1 MLNKKYLSDI
11 ISVIQKYKG
20 AFMNILVTGGAGFIG
35 SNFIYYELENHRKDK
50 IICLDKL
57 TYAGNLST
65 LENALKNK
73 NFEFYRGDICDEK
86 CVENIFESEKI
97 DIVVNFAAESHVDR
111 SISEPTLF
119 FKTNVIGTQILL
131 EACKKYGIKRFH
143 QISTDEV
150 YGELP
155 LDRKD
160 LLFTEETP
168 LCASSPYSASK
179 ASADLLVMSYHK
191 TFGLPVSVSRCSN
204 NYGPYQF
211 PEKLIPLIIMRAMSN
226 EQIPIYGK
234 GENVRDWIFAED
246 HCNAID
252 KIIRS
257 GRAGEIYNIGAN
269 NERSNLEIVSTVLE
283 KLKKPKS
290 LISFVKDRPGHDL
303 RYAVNSS
310 KIQQELGWRAE
321 TDFLDGLEKT
331 IEWYIQNEKWTDSIV
346 TKEYEN
352 YFNKIYGSRF

>member
-1 MLNKKYLSDI
+1 
-11 ISVIQKYKG
+11 
-20 AFMNILVTGGAGFIG
+20 MNILVTGGAGFIG

-65 LENALKNK
+65 IENALKNK
-73 NFEFYRGDICDEK
+73 NFEFYMGDICDEK

-234 GENVRDWIFAED
+234 GENVRDWIFAKD

-310 KIQQELGWRAE
+310 KIQQELGWRAK
-321 TDFLDGLEKT
+321 TDFSDGLEKT
-331 IEWYIQNEKWTDSIV
+331 IEWYIQNEKWTYSIV

>member
-1 MLNKKYLSDI
+1 
-11 ISVIQKYKG
+11 
-20 AFMNILVTGGAGFIG
+20 MNILVTGGAGFIG

-73 NFEFYRGDICDEK
+73 NFKFYMGDICDEK

-321 TDFLDGLEKT
+321 TDFFDGLEKT

>member
-1 MLNKKYLSDI
+1 
-11 ISVIQKYKG
+11 
-20 AFMNILVTGGAGFIG
+20 MNILVTGGAGFIG

-321 TDFLDGLEKT
+321 TDFSDGLEKT

>member
-1 MLNKKYLSDI
+1 M
-11 ISVIQKYKG
+11 
-20 AFMNILVTGGAGFIG
+20 
-35 SNFIYYELENHRKDK
+35 
-50 IICLDKL
+50 
-57 TYAGNLST
+57 
-65 LENALKNK
+65 
-73 NFEFYRGDICDEK
+73 
-86 CVENIFESEKI
+86 
-97 DIVVNFAAESHVDR
+97 
-111 SISEPTLF
+111 F

-226 EQIPIYGK
+226 EQIPIYSK

-321 TDFLDGLEKT
+321 TDFSDGLEKT
-331 IEWYIQNEKWTDSIV
+331 IEWYIQNEKWTYSIV

>member
-1 MLNKKYLSDI
+1 
-11 ISVIQKYKG
+11 
-20 AFMNILVTGGAGFIG
+20 MNILVTGGAGFIG

-65 LENALKNK
+65 IENALKNK
-73 NFEFYRGDICDEK
+73 NFKFYMGDICDEK
-86 CVENIFESEKI
+86 CVEKIFECEKI

-211 PEKLIPLIIMRAMSN
+211 PEKLIPLIIMRAMSK

-321 TDFLDGLEKT
+321 TDFSDGLEKT

>member
-1 MLNKKYLSDI
+1 
-11 ISVIQKYKG
+11 
-20 AFMNILVTGGAGFIG
+20 MNILVTGGAGFIG

-321 TDFLDGLEKT
+321 TDFSDGLEKT
-331 IEWYIQNEKWTDSIV
+331 IEWYIQNEKWTYSIV